1 MKVKIQNEKQDYK
14 GFKVTKLKYVEPQ
27 DKKRVK
33 FNGMMGYVCPIC
45 LELGEMC
52 ENCKDKYL

>member
-1 MKVKIQNEKQDYK
+1 MKVEILNKSKYDE
-14 GFKVTKLKYVEPQ
+14 FKVIKLEYVEPKFE
-27 DKKRVK
+27 DRIHCNHKRDY
-33 FNGMMGYVCPIC
+33 MCPIC